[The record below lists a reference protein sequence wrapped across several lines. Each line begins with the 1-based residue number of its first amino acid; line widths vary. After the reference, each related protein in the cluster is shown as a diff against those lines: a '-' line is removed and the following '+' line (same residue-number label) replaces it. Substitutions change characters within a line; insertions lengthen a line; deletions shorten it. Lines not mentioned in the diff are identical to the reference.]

1 MLKIILVIYL
11 MIFKY
16 IYIMEEYINFLKE
29 VESKVMA
36 AKLRMFLSNDYYDD
50 DCSIDKLS
58 MHNDDIKH
66 YNQLEIDEMYKQ
78 HYHFSWCIGKNV
90 MNTDAYWFTS
100 DELEAFS
107 VIWQRRISAV

>member
-1 MLKIILVIYL
+1 

-36 AKLRMFLSNDYYDD
+36 AKLRMFLSNDYDDDYYNDYYDD
-50 DCSIDKLS
+50 DWSIDELS
-58 MHNDDIKH
+58 MYNDDIKH

-100 DELEAFS
+100 DELEAFNI
-107 VIWQRRISAV
+107 IWQRRISAV